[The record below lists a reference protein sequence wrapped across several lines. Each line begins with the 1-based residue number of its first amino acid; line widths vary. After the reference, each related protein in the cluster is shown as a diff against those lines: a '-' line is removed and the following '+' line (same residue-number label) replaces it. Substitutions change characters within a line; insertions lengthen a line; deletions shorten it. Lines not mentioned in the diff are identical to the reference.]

1 MHTRPCLISTQ
12 RRRYSDASSAPRPSG
27 SHTLPSGVPP
37 KIGSLMPP
45 TRSSTAMVGL
55 GPMRVGR
62 STGAPEKDRG
72 AAERDR
78 IVCGARAQRG
88 WRRVPLD
95 LKGRSGRATARAAA
109 GSLALRPR
117 AGGRA
122 ELHSSPDS
130 GSRGWAP
137 PRRVLWRARVLRRRT
152 RPRCRLRGA
161 GVLCGWSVSLREGRA
176 ARCDSEMCGAHDCEP
191 GAEIANL
198 KKPKE
203 ETCQAGEWYSPPR
216 VHIHG
221 DREMGE
227 QERRAGPSPSSA
239 QGPSGL

>member
-72 AAERDR
+72 AAERDS

-117 AGGRA
+117 AGQSCTARQIRA
-122 ELHSSPDS
+122 AE
-130 GSRGWAP
+130 GG
-137 PRRVLWRARVLRRRT
+137 RRRAVCSGELE
-152 RPRCRLRGA
+152 RCGAARGRGA
-161 GVLCGWSVSLREGRA
+161 GCAAPACAVWSVSLGEGRA
-176 ARCDSEMCGAHDCEP
+176 RGAVR
-191 GAEIANL
+191 
-198 KKPKE
+198 
-203 ETCQAGEWYSPPR
+203 Q
-216 VHIHG
+216 
-221 DREMGE
+221 
-227 QERRAGPSPSSA
+227 
-239 QGPSGL
+239 

>member
-72 AAERDR
+72 AAERDS

-109 GSLALRPR
+109 GSLGPQAAR
-117 AGGRA
+117 GA

-137 PRRVLWRARVLRRRT
+137 PRRVLWRARALRRRT

-161 GVLCGWSVSLREGRA
+161 GVCCVERLTRRGESARRGATVKCAELTTASRGRN
-176 ARCDSEMCGAHDCEP
+176 CESE
-191 GAEIANL
+191 
-198 KKPKE
+198 KPKE
-203 ETCQAGEWYSPPR
+203 ETRLTPSRPTAEAYS
-216 VHIHG
+216 
-221 DREMGE
+221 
-227 QERRAGPSPSSA
+227 ALLKTNA
-239 QGPSGL
+239 